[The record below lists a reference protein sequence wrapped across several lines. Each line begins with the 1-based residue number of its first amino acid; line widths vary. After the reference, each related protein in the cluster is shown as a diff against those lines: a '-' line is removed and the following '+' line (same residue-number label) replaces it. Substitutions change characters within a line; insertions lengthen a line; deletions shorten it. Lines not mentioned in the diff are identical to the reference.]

1 MFQVCS
7 LQSAMS
13 QGPSL
18 FAISSSLRPGGYVLT
33 DSRMRSSVDGVYA
46 VGDVRDTPL
55 RQVVTAAADE
65 RSRSD
70 AADRLSISNAGASSG
85 KEA

>member
-1 MFQVCS
+1 M
-7 LQSAMS
+7 
-13 QGPSL
+13 
-18 FAISSSLRPGGYVLT
+18 T

-55 RQVVTAAADE
+55 RQVVTAAADGAVAA
-65 RSRSD
+65 SD